1 MSIFFDR
8 TGWGEMSRDG
18 TKSISGG
25 AGVSLGKAANP
36 LRVAEVKA
44 M

>member
-1 MSIFFDR
+1 MSIFFGR
-8 TGWGEMSRDG
+8 TGRGEMSRDG

-25 AGVSLGKAANP
+25 VSLGKAANP
-36 LRVAEVKA
+36 LRVVEVKA